1 MNRPLAGVIWQRG
14 LGLMLA
20 LPLAFIVSVASA
32 SAARLTLESVLAQAD
47 AAHPELDLAQA
58 RSDLAQAEAALA
70 QSLNDFRVNL
80 DASLRT
86 GRNPIYN
93 DQFQPDHQL
102 RLNARKTLIDSG
114 RQQASSQAADQER
127 QARDLQLLDARAQR
141 HISLMAR
148 YFDVLLAD
156 MQDAAETEAL
166 AVAYVNWDNAKDRQ
180 ALGQLAQWEL
190 VELEARF
197 QDVLTRR
204 NEVRRGLREKRMA
217 LGAAMNQPGMVLD
230 DLVDPKLPG
239 NERPLPGFDQL
250 LTRLLADNLRLI
262 AQKQLLAAASQRL
275 AGARVENRPSV
286 EFEAEAAA
294 WRRDSST
301 RDDLRAAFNFSW
313 PLWQGGRADA
323 RIGREQ
329 ANFHVLQAQHDQLQQ
344 DLRLA
349 LASASEEIQYLR
361 DTARRSAEMNAGYR
375 DQYLEKARAEYEME
389 LKTNLGNSMAETQFA
404 QIRKRAV
411 EYRLA
416 LAWARLDALLGER
429 QPGLA
434 QVAAS
439 HTVEEKK

>member
-1 MNRPLAGVIWQRG
+1 MICPLAGVFWRHLPG
-14 LGLMLA
+14 LSLA
-20 LPLAFIVSVASA
+20 LIVIATPA
-32 SAARLTLESVLAQAD
+32 SAARLTLETVLAQAD
-47 AAHPELDLAQA
+47 AAHPELDLAHA
-58 RSDLAQAEAALA
+58 RSDLAQAEAMMA

-141 HISLMAR
+141 QIGLMAR

-180 ALGQLAQWEL
+180 ALGQLAAWEL

-217 LGAAMNQPGMVLD
+217 LGAAMNLPGMVLD

-239 NERPLPGFDQL
+239 NERPLLGFDQL
-250 LTRLLADNLRLI
+250 LTRVLAENPRLV
-262 AQKQLLAAASQRL
+262 AQKQLLAAASHRL

-301 RDDLRAAFNFSW
+301 RDDLRAGFNFSW

-349 LASASEEIQYLR
+349 LVAASEEIQYLR
-361 DTARRSAEMNAGYR
+361 DTARRSAEMNASYR

-404 QIRKRAV
+404 QIRKRAI

-429 QPGLA
+429 QPGLV
-434 QVAAS
+434 QTAAS
-439 HTVEEKK
+439 HAVEEQK

>member
-1 MNRPLAGVIWQRG
+1 MIRAFWRAG
-14 LGLMLA
+14 LGLMLG
-20 LPLAFIVSVASA
+20 LPLALIVSVAPA
-32 SAARLTLESVLAQAD
+32 SAARLTLETVLAKAD

-70 QSLNDFRVNL
+70 QSLNDFRVSL

-127 QARDLQLLDARAQR
+127 QARGLQLLDARAQR
-141 HISLMAR
+141 QIGLMAR

-217 LGAAMNQPGMVLD
+217 LGAAMNLPGMVLD

-250 LTRLLADNLRLI
+250 LTRLLAENPRLI
-262 AQKQLLAAASQRL
+262 AQKQLLAAASHRL

-301 RDDLRAAFNFSW
+301 RDDLRAGFNFSW

-329 ANFHVLQAQHDQLQQ
+329 AHFHVLQAQHDQLQQ

-349 LASASEEIQYLR
+349 LIAASEEIQYLR
-361 DTARRSAEMNAGYR
+361 DTARRSAEMNASYR

-404 QIRKRAV
+404 QIRKRAI

-416 LAWARLDALLGER
+416 LAWVRLDALLGER
-429 QPGLA
+429 QPGLV

-439 HTVEEKK
+439 HAVEDKK

>member
-1 MNRPLAGVIWQRG
+1 MIRAFWRAG
-14 LGLMLA
+14 LGLMLG
-20 LPLAFIVSVASA
+20 LPLALIVNVAPA
-32 SAARLTLESVLAQAD
+32 SAARLTLETVLAQAD

-70 QSLNDFRVNL
+70 QSLNDFRVSL

-127 QARDLQLLDARAQR
+127 QARGLQLLDARAQR
-141 HISLMAR
+141 QIGLMAR

-217 LGAAMNQPGMVLD
+217 LGAAMNLPGMVLD

-329 ANFHVLQAQHDQLQQ
+329 AHFHVLQAQHDQLQQ

-349 LASASEEIQYLR
+349 LIGASEEIQYLR
-361 DTARRSAEMNAGYR
+361 DTARRSAEMNASYR

-404 QIRKRAV
+404 QIRKRAI

-439 HTVEEKK
+439 HAVED